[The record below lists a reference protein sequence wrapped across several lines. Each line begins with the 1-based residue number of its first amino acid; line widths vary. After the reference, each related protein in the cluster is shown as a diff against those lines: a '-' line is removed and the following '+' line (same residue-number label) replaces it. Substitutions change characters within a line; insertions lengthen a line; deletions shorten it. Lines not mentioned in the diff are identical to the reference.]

1 MRKDPMLKA
10 PQNSLLFPLHVEELI
25 YKVRDEAL
33 INGLSFSVQETGITA
48 IMGPNGAGK
57 SLTLRLLHGLIK
69 PCAGRISWG
78 DHKELE
84 TVRAHQAM
92 VFQKPILL
100 RRTVIDNLR
109 YALKIKGV
117 KDKAAQSMLID
128 QALERA
134 KLSALVNSPA
144 RQLSGGEQQRL
155 AMARALLHRP
165 AILFLD
171 EPTSS
176 LDPNATKAVEEL
188 ILTASAEGSKI
199 IMVTHDIGQARRLS
213 DEILF
218 MHDGKL
224 AEQGATSSV
233 LDKPKSVAA
242 QQFYGGEI
250 VSTN

>member
-1 MRKDPMLKA
+1 MLKDTK
-10 PQNSLLFPLHVEELI
+10 NSLLFPLHVEELK
-25 YKVRDEAL
+25 YKVRDEVL
-33 INGLSFSVQETGITA
+33 INGLSFTVQETGITA

-57 SLTLRLLHGLIK
+57 SLTLRLLHGLIE
-69 PCAGRISWG
+69 PCSGRISWG
-78 DHKELE
+78 AVHDLE
-84 TVRAHQAM
+84 TVRAQQAM

-117 KDKAAQSMLID
+117 KDKTAQSKLID

-134 KLSALVNSPA
+134 KLRALIDNPA

-155 AMARALLHRP
+155 AMARALLHQP

-188 ILTASAEGSKI
+188 ILAASAEGSKI

-218 MHDGKL
+218 LHDGKL
-224 AEQGATSSV
+224 AEQGATSVV
-233 LDKPKSVAA
+233 LNKPKSVAA
-242 QQFYGGEI
+242 RQFYGGEI
-250 VSTN
+250 VSTK